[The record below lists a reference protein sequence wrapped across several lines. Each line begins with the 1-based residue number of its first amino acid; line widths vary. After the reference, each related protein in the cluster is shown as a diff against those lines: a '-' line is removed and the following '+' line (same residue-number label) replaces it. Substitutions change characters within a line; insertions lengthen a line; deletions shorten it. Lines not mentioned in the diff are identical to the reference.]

1 MTSPLPTA
9 TSYDE
14 VPYESLP
21 FAQSHPSRLATVATV
36 FGLKPP
42 PVENCRV
49 LELGCA
55 AGGNII
61 PMAEAFP
68 ASQFVGVDLSARQI
82 ADGQRDLEQLG
93 LSNVRLHHANIL
105 DIDDSWG
112 SFDYIICHG
121 VFSWVPRDVQEHI
134 LAICGRQLTPT
145 GVAYIS
151 YNTYPGWHM
160 RGLIRDM
167 MRYHALRFPTPQ
179 ERVGQAR
186 ALIDFLAQSVRNDTG
201 AYAVLLRTE
210 LELMQNQSDHYLY
223 HEQLEDIN
231 DPMYFHTFVER
242 AQRHRLRYLG
252 EARVSTMVTRN
263 FGPDVQKT
271 LALLASDLIQTEQ
284 YLDFVRN
291 RTFRET
297 LLVRDE
303 QTPDWTITPERIASL
318 HIASPAQPT
327 KPVDVTNESPAQF
340 VTPSGLSISATWPL
354 LKAAMQCL
362 AESWPGT
369 LPYHELVRLTAMRCG
384 REPTSEEE
392 SRLTLSLLNA
402 YLSSDLIELH
412 ATPVTVVRTMD
423 EKPVALAYARVR
435 AAAGHRKVTNRR
447 HEVVALPDLH
457 IRLVP
462 LLDGTRDRDAI
473 VDALTAY
480 AQKGDL
486 TVNVSGQPVTEAAAI
501 RNALRRVLEPALE
514 TLARDTVLVR

>member
-1 MTSPLPTA
+1 MPTW

-36 FGLKPP
+36 FGLQPP
-42 PVENCRV
+42 PVEHCRV

-55 AGGNII
+55 AGGNLL

-68 ASQFVGVDLSARQI
+68 ASEFVGVDLSARQI
-82 ADGQRDLEQLG
+82 AEGQRDLERLG
-93 LSNVRLHHANIL
+93 LTNVRLHHANIL
-105 DIDDSWG
+105 DIDNSYG

-121 VFSWVPRDVQEHI
+121 VFSWVPRNVQEHI
-134 LAICGRQLTPT
+134 LALCGQQLTPR

-160 RGLIRDM
+160 RGLIRDI

-231 DPMYFHTFVER
+231 DPMYFHTFIER
-242 AQRHRLRYLG
+242 AQQHRLRYLG

-271 LALLASDLIQTEQ
+271 LSLLASDLIQTEQ

-303 QTPDWTITPERIASL
+303 QTPDWTITPERMVGL
-318 HIASPAQPT
+318 HIASPAQPQPT
-327 KPVDVTNESPAQF
+327 QSVDLTNESPAQF

-354 LKAAMQCL
+354 LKATMQLL
-362 AESWPGT
+362 AEAWPGT
-369 LPYHELVRLTAMRCG
+369 VPYRELLAQAAARCG
-384 REPTSEEE
+384 RPLADEEA
-392 SRLTLSLLNA
+392 SRLTLNLLNA
-402 YLSSDLIELH
+402 YLSSDVIELH
-412 ATPVTVVRTMD
+412 ATPITLSRTRS
-423 EKPVALAYARVR
+423 EKPRALAYARLR

-447 HEVVALPDLH
+447 HEVVILPDLH
-457 IRLVP
+457 VRLVP
-462 LLDGTRDRDAI
+462 LLDGRHDREALLE
-473 VDALTAY
+473 ALTAY

-486 TVNVSGQPVTEAAAI
+486 TVNVSGQPVTDAETL
-501 RNALRRVLEPALE
+501 RRALARVLEPALE
-514 TLARDTVLVR
+514 TLARDALLVG